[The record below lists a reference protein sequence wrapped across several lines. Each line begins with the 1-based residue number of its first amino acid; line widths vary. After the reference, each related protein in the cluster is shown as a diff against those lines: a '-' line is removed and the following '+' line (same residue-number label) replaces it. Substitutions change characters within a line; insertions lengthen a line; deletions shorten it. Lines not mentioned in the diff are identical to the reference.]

1 MHYKMQYYF
10 MYNIYIMY
18 FSVLVNNFQMFI
30 KQKRHPFQDTS
41 LQQIKNY
48 QFSVFSYIEDLA
60 EYNKIFKNTL
70 SVDYDLIFSK
80 LYEIFRL
87 YIKVAKMEYSFDLP
101 IPDSNSNISE
111 LHQKTEKIIFDIE
124 KEMRSRYRNRNS
136 WW

>member
-10 MYNIYIMY
+10 VYNIYIMY

-48 QFSVFSYIEDLA
+48 QFSIFSYIEDLA

-87 YIKVAKMEYSFDLP
+87 YIKVAKMEYSFVLP

>member
-10 MYNIYIMY
+10 VYNIYIMY

-48 QFSVFSYIEDLA
+48 QFSIFSYIEDLA

>member
-1 MHYKMQYYF
+1 

>member
-1 MHYKMQYYF
+1 MGNFIKL
-10 MYNIYIMY
+10 YNINTLED
-18 FSVLVNNFQMFI
+18 V
-30 KQKRHPFQDTS
+30 
-41 LQQIKNY
+41 KNY

-101 IPDSNSNISE
+101 IPDSSSNISE
-111 LHQKTEKIIFDIE
+111 LHQKTDKIIFDIE

-136 WW
+136 LW